1 MKYGSQVALGM
12 GLFISLSVQAMQC
25 RDQLSVEASRL
36 SSEGAPSSVASSHLS
51 TRAPKQSATA
61 IQQLMEN
68 LIPGDSAGSEK
79 VASALG
85 LDRLNFNYY
94 LELFRK
100 FKSHVT
106 NETVQLAPSDAQ
118 KVAYPLATQFVPR
131 DVAKAFRYVNY
142 STIKKEFKGEFARSA
157 VLLLKKLNAGT
168 GSSLNRLS
176 YFQKRPNLLP
186 FSEMGAKGTDLL
198 VKIPDPKNP
207 HQQIEVTIAE
217 LQLLQAWRLANNKDY
232 AGVILQ
238 DVVGPETQKRLA
250 VLWQKPSL
258 IDPQKT
264 YAELFQNTRGLGRTA
279 ALFQSHVPALD
290 EHGNLTYRRYAPAG
304 HGLFA
309 VEALQAVL
317 RPNDLPKVGNR
328 KLIAAIANGED
339 LNSLPDPA
347 IVEWTIKNRIPI
359 VLVTTDKTSI
369 DKKTGLITL
378 VKDQKSGDIYL
389 KVMDTAEAEAAGQ
402 LEHFQNLNG
411 LVSTNLT
418 LFNYEILREKLKN
431 ISEAE
436 LLKAM
441 APDLVPNWKEQKDSD
456 GVTRKYLQL
465 EGTMG
470 TVVFNLDRFYRMKFG
485 EALVSIVNIQA
496 DSRTEFFSPVKS
508 AFDYFLQFHT
518 DRFEIDP
525 QTYMLRHRGHELPR
539 FSLKDP
545 STKDKYY
552 SDVQNVLDSFE
563 GNSFLGMR
571 DLEITGQVRL
581 RNCIL
586 VGAVH
591 IINESPGSWDLS
603 QVQGLS
609 RSADGRIL
617 LKNVEIKRNNQG
629 VSVSEISN

>member
-1 MKYGSQVALGM
+1 MMFSFKNTLALGV
-12 GLFISLSVQAMQC
+12 GFFFSLSAHATQC
-25 RDQLSVEASRL
+25 QDQLSGASPK
-36 SSEGAPSSVASSHLS
+36 PSALEV
-51 TRAPKQSATA
+51 
-61 IQQLMEN
+61 QQLIER
-68 LIPGDSAGSEK
+68 LTPGDSVGAQK
-79 VASALG
+79 VAESLG

-100 FKSHVT
+100 FKSQAA
-106 NETVQLAPSDAQ
+106 NETVQLAPAQ
-118 KVAYPLATQFVPR
+118 SQRIAYPIATKYVPAEIAR
-131 DVAKAFRYVNY
+131 AFKYVNY
-142 STIKKEFKGEFARSA
+142 NAVKKQFTGEYARTA

-168 GSSLNRLS
+168 GSSLNRLN
-176 YFQKRPNLLP
+176 YFLKRADLLP

-207 HQQIEVTIAE
+207 QKQIEVTIAE
-217 LQLLQAWRLANNKDY
+217 LQLLQAWHIANSKEY
-232 AGVILQ
+232 AEVVLQ

-250 VLWQKPSL
+250 ALWQKPSL
-258 IDPQKT
+258 VNPEKT
-264 YAELFQNTRGLGRTA
+264 YAELFQSTHGLGRTGS
-279 ALFQSHVPALD
+279 LFQSHVPALD
-290 EHGNLTYRRYAPAG
+290 QQGHLSYRRYAPAG

-309 VEALQAVL
+309 VDALQAVL
-317 RPNDLPKVGNR
+317 RPADLPKVGNK

-369 DKKTGLITL
+369 DKKTGLVTL
-378 VKDQKSGDIYL
+378 VKDQKSDEIYL

-418 LFNYEILREKLKN
+418 LFNYEVLREKLKN

-470 TVVFNLDRFYRMKFG
+470 TVIFNLDRFYRSRFG
-485 EALVSIVNIQA
+485 EPLVSIVNIQA
-496 DSRTEFFSPVKS
+496 DVRTQFFSPVKS

-518 DRFEIDP
+518 DRFAIDP
-525 QTYMLRHRGHELPR
+525 KTYMLQHRGSELPS

-545 STKDKYY
+545 GSKDKYY

-563 GNSFLGMR
+563 GSSFLSLK
-571 DLEITGQVRL
+571 DFEISGQVRL
-581 RNCIL
+581 RNFVLAGKVRI
-586 VGAVH
+586 V
-591 IINESPGSWDLS
+591 NEVSGLWDLS
-603 QVQGLS
+603 EVQGLPRTS
-609 RSADGRIL
+609 DGRIL
-617 LKNVEIKRNNQG
+617 LKNIEVKRSKQG
-629 VSVSEISN
+629 VSVSEISH